1 MRFKLST
8 IALLATLLT
17 GGSVAAQ
24 TPSPTPKIEDV
35 VSTVG
40 KEFKSVEGGFTVLF
54 PGTPK
59 LEEAT
64 ANTGIG
70 PIKTHLAILEK
81 GSEVYYV
88 SYVDLPAGLETPEEI
103 KQGLDSSR
111 DQAIAGGHRLISES
125 NVTISGVDGRELLME
140 KNGLVIRGRFFYLK
154 QRLYQLIFGTPATL
168 AFRNG
173 KSSANPADRTDA
185 FETTSTRFFESFKLA
200 K

>member
-1 MRFKLST
+1 MKFTLST
-8 IALLATLLT
+8 IALLITLLS
-17 GGSVAAQ
+17 GSVMAQ
-24 TPSPTPKIEDV
+24 DPPPPVEREDA
-35 VSTVG
+35 STVQ
-40 KEFKSVEGGFTVLF
+40 KEFKSTEGGFTVLF

-59 LEEAT
+59 LEEQT

-70 PIKTHLAILEK
+70 PIKTHLAILETA
-81 GSEVYYV
+81 SSVYYV

-111 DQAIAGGHRLISES
+111 DQAIAGGHRLINETE
-125 NVTISGVDGRELLME
+125 VTVAGVGGRELLME
-140 KNGLVIRGRFFYLK
+140 KNGLIIRARFFYLK

-173 KSSANPADRTDA
+173 KSSPNPADRTEQY
-185 FETTSTRFFESFKLA
+185 ETTSKRFFESFKLT